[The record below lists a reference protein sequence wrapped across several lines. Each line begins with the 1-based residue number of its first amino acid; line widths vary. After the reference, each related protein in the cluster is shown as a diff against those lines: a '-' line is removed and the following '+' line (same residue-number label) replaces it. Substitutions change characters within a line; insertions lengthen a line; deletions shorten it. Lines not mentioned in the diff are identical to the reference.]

1 MTAHGLTALAA
12 GLLTM
17 CGTAYACVP
26 DLPGGGRQIES
37 ARYTLM
43 YRALPEKIPL
53 GGHFSVE
60 LAVCANAGAPLPESV
75 SVDAWMP
82 DHRHGMNYRPS
93 VRRDAG
99 GRYHADGLYF
109 EAGPEVNF
117 ALTAVD
123 EDKKDVKS
131 RDVTPVVFNYVVG
144 LGYELPMGLSANI
157 RYDGGISHTY
167 KSSAENDLGTGNLRS
182 STFWFGLGY
191 AFGGSK

>member
-82 DHRHGMNYRPS
+82 DHRHGMNYRAS

-99 GRYHADGLYF
+99 GRYRADGLMFHMPGRWELIF
-109 EAGPEVNF
+109 ELRAAGRTDRLTQSEVI
-117 ALTAVD
+117 
-123 EDKKDVKS
+123 E
-131 RDVTPVVFNYVVG
+131 
-144 LGYELPMGLSANI
+144 
-157 RYDGGISHTY
+157 
-167 KSSAENDLGTGNLRS
+167 
-182 STFWFGLGY
+182 
-191 AFGGSK
+191 